1 MNMSAWTVLGIGL
14 VILLIIGVGA
24 YSGKKIKTASDFLT
38 GGGKVSSWIVCGS
51 IMGALVSSQAT
62 IGTAQLAF
70 HYGLSAWW
78 FTLGSGIGCLVLAL
92 GYTKKMRKTGKV
104 TEMEMISEEYGSVA
118 GSLCSL
124 LCCTGI
130 FLSVLAQVIACSGL
144 IMTLTPHLPLLIAVM
159 ASIGLMIIYVIFG
172 GTWGAGM
179 GGVIK
184 LLLLYLASIVG
195 LFYTLKT
202 SNGISGLM
210 LNLQNQLLATGI
222 GSVQAEIGLPTIESA
237 ADVSRRFLNLVA
249 RGPMKDIGSGLSL
262 LLGVLSTQ
270 TYAQAVLSARSDKE
284 GVKGAL
290 LSAFL
295 IPPLGIAGILIGLF
309 MRSHYVLQAEAE
321 VLMAQGLEL
330 HNLAVLAETI
340 QVFPTFVMNHLNP
353 FVAGI
358 IIGTLLISV
367 VAGGAGLSLG
377 MATILVKNVNKKIKK
392 TNFTPQYE
400 LIATRIMIAVILVV
414 AAMISLTTGDT
425 VINDYGFLSMGLR
438 GAVVFVPLTTALYM
452 EGRIKQKFI
461 LASIVLS
468 PLAVIVSEVMD
479 TSIDSLFIGVF
490 ISVVIT
496 ALGYRRGERHMKL

>member
-1 MNMSAWTVLGIGL
+1 M
-14 VILLIIGVGA
+14 
-24 YSGKKIKTASDFLT
+24 
-38 GGGKVSSWIVCGS
+38 GS
-51 IMGALVSSQAT
+51 
-62 IGTAQLAF
+62 
-70 HYGLSAWW
+70 
-78 FTLGSGIGCLVLAL
+78 
-92 GYTKKMRKTGKV
+92 RN
-104 TEMEMISEEYGSVA
+104 
-118 GSLCSL
+118 
-124 LCCTGI
+124 
-130 FLSVLAQVIACSGL
+130 
-144 IMTLTPHLPLLIAVM
+144 
-159 ASIGLMIIYVIFG
+159 
-172 GTWGAGM
+172 

-330 HNLAVLAETI
+330 HNLPVLAETI

-438 GAVVFVPLTTALYM
+438 GAVVFVPLTTAIYM

-496 ALGYRRGERHMKL
+496 ALGYRRGERHMKP